1 MDGFVPDVVEQR
13 IVLTD
18 NSGFVFHSVE
28 SFYQDLFME
37 NHELSHEI
45 LVGDGKEERKEKL
58 ISALTSKGVTGSRL
72 LIIDPYF
79 FSILPKKY
87 DDYQKLMVDVLKQ
100 LNPKELTVV
109 INKKNYNKNLHHTIS
124 QKVGCEIKVYSSENL
139 HDRFWIIDEERGI
152 SLGTSLN
159 GIHHKMIRIDDLRDE
174 EVKTIVEEIN
184 RTKVEMKK

>member
-1 MDGFVPDVVEQR
+1 MDVFIPDVVEQE

-18 NSGFVFHSVE
+18 NGGCVFNSIE
-28 SFYQDLFME
+28 RFYQDLFVGNQE
-37 NHELSHEI
+37 VSHEI
-45 LVGDGKEERKEKL
+45 LVGSKEERKDKL
-58 ISALTSKGVTGSRL
+58 ISYLMSKGVTGSRL

-79 FSILPKKY
+79 FSISDKKY
-87 DDYQKLMVDVLKQ
+87 DAYQELMVDVLNR
-100 LNPKELTVV
+100 LNPKEITVF

>member
-1 MDGFVPDVVEQR
+1 MDVFLPDVVEQR
-13 IVLTD
+13 IVWTD
-18 NSGFVFHSVE
+18 NSGFLFHSVE
-28 SFYQDLFME
+28 SFYQDLFVGNQE
-37 NHELSHEI
+37 VSHEI
-45 LVGDGKEERKEKL
+45 LVGSKEERKDKL
-58 ISALTSKGVTGSRL
+58 ISYLMSKGVSGSHL

-79 FSILPKKY
+79 FSISDKKY
-87 DDYQKLMVDVLKQ
+87 DAYQELMVDVLNR
-100 LNPKELTVV
+100 LNPKEITVF